1 MSINNYS
8 LSLKSVF
15 IGNFET
21 NLSLSSN
28 NFSFSKGVNYGEQS
42 LKFMDLMLS
51 LKKRKF
57 FKTINFGG
65 NISFGSGAS
74 NFEQYTFKVSYD
86 KNIYDM
92 LILKTNCEYKR
103 KIVIGNELQYF
114 NNYQITANL
123 AYTF

>member
-1 MSINNYS
+1 M
-8 LSLKSVF
+8 
-15 IGNFET
+15 
-21 NLSLSSN
+21 
-28 NFSFSKGVNYGEQS
+28 
-42 LKFMDLMLS
+42 KFMDLMLS

-65 NISFGSGAS
+65 NISFGSGAA
-74 NFEQYTFKVSYD
+74 NFEQYTFKVSFD